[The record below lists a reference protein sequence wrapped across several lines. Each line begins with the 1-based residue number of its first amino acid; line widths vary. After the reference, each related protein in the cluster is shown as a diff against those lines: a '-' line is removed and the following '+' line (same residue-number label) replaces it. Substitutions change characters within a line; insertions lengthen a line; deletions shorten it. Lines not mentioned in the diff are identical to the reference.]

1 MFLLG
6 AKANQPPS
14 GAGEILECLDEV
26 RRTGAIFKIED
37 AQGREVPAR
46 LEHLSPLGVALRPAD
61 PLDLGPGDDTN
72 LIYILNDYRFKA
84 PTRVLVAGPGGVSV
98 ALPAVFLGYA
108 AVVLTLVLLVLTS
121 WSALAARA
129 SSGKVDHRFAVD
141 RSIMGVLALLG
152 LFSPMAAAAALPE
165 PATTYAYEPGSQ
177 AVALEHRPT
186 GETRSV
192 RSEPPVEG
200 LFRPGPAAG
209 PGLLDTYLH
218 DWLQNRASAVAGPTT
233 GLGPGV
239 PVPTSLVH
247 GRHGGLLAHGVS
259 FHFVPCSL
267 PAHWLGSARS
277 ANVSFEA
284 HIDRHN
290 VQLGIRLK

>member
-98 ALPAVFLGYA
+98 ALPAV
-108 AVVLTLVLLVLTS
+108 VLL
-121 WSALAARA
+121 AERRKKAR
-129 SSGKVDHRFAVD
+129 GYLN
-141 RSIMGVLALLG
+141 MALLG